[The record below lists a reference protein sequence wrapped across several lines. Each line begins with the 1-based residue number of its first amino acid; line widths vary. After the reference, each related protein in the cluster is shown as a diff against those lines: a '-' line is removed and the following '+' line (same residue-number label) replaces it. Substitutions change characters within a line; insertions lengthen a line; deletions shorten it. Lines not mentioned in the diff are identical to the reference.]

1 MLTAKMWFIMHA
13 MLWKRKLFFILL
25 VCITLSVAPPA
36 YYVFENVKKILI
48 EETQSKAIDIAVS
61 IASFLVQDIESYRML
76 SESPSLSI
84 EDPSYLYYLETNSVL
99 RAIRKQTD
107 ASFIYTAKY
116 IDDKTNAYVLV
127 GEEPSSEYF
136 SPFGSRDGL
145 NDTELQVYQT
155 AQVGASGIEEDP
167 IWGTYLTGYAPIID
181 PRDDVLVGLV
191 GVDYD
196 ADFFSIRSA
205 RVSWIQVG

>member
-1 MLTAKMWFIMHA
+1 M
-13 MLWKRKLFFILL
+13 
-25 VCITLSVAPPA
+25 
-36 YYVFENVKKILI
+36 FENVKKILI

-84 EDPSYLYYLETNSVL
+84 DDPSYLYYLETNSVL

-107 ASFIYTAKY
+107 TSYIFTARY
-116 IDDKTNAYVLV
+116 IDEQYKEYILD
-127 GEEPSSEYF
+127 GECPDSEFF

-155 AQVGASGIEEDP
+155 AQVGASGIVEDP
-167 IWGTYLTGYAPIID
+167 VWGAYLTGYAPIVD
-181 PRDDVLVGLV
+181 PRDNTLVGWV
-191 GVDYD
+191 GVDYE
-196 ADFFSIRSA
+196 AEFLSIRSA

>member
-1 MLTAKMWFIMHA
+1 MWFIMHA

-107 ASFIYTAKY
+107 TTFIYTVKY
-116 IDDKTNAYVLV
+116 IDDKTNAYVLD
-127 GEEPSSEYF
+127 GEEPQSEFF
-136 SPFGSRDGL
+136 SPFGSQDPL
-145 NDTELQVYQT
+145 NPTERKVYETERIQ
-155 AQVGASGIEEDP
+155 ASGIEEDP
-167 IWGTYLTGYAPIID
+167 IWGTYLTGYAPIVD
-181 PRDDVLVGLV
+181 PRDNTLVGWV

-205 RVSWIQVG
+205 RASWIQVG

>member
-1 MLTAKMWFIMHA
+1 M
-13 MLWKRKLFFILL
+13 
-25 VCITLSVAPPA
+25 
-36 YYVFENVKKILI
+36 FENVKKILI
-48 EETQSKAIDIAVS
+48 EETQSKATDIAVS
-61 IASFLVQDIESYRML
+61 IASFLIQDIESYRML
-76 SESPSLSI
+76 SESSSLRI
-84 EDPSYLYYLETNSVL
+84 DDPSYLYYLETNSVL

-107 ASFIYTAKY
+107 TSYIFTARY
-116 IDDKTNAYVLV
+116 IDEQNKAYVLD
-127 GEEPSSEYF
+127 GECPDSEFF

-155 AQVGASGIEEDP
+155 AQVGASGIVEDP
-167 IWGTYLTGYAPIID
+167 VWGAYLTGYAPIID
-181 PRDDVLVGLV
+181 PRDDVLVGWV

>member
-1 MLTAKMWFIMHA
+1 M
-13 MLWKRKLFFILL
+13 
-25 VCITLSVAPPA
+25 
-36 YYVFENVKKILI
+36 FENVKKILI

-84 EDPSYLYYLETNSVL
+84 DDPSYLYYLETNSVL

-107 ASFIYTAKY
+107 TSYIFTARY
-116 IDDKTNAYVLV
+116 IDEQNKEYILD
-127 GEEPSSEYF
+127 GECPDNEFF
-136 SPFGSRDGL
+136 SPFGSREGL

-155 AQVGASGIEEDP
+155 AQVGASGIVEDP
-167 IWGTYLTGYAPIID
+167 VWGAYLTGYVPIID
-181 PRDDVLVGLV
+181 PRDDVLVGWV